1 MNINIFFI
9 SVLSSLVM
17 IFFFFKPLSLKQQDF
32 IDVPL
37 FELNQFTLYE
47 LDKVGLTTLMRGT
60 NALRYSNRYVVK
72 DMDYTDNSKEYIAN
86 MRATNGIY
94 QENILKLDG
103 DITYIRED
111 GLTFTTDK
119 VTYNKNTNIAST
131 DSDYVLF
138 QGDSNRV
145 SGKSLYYNNVLNKI
159 ESKYVIA
166 KYKIG
171 EKI

>member
-1 MNINIFFI
+1 MNINNFFI
-9 SVLSSLVM
+9 SVLAGLVM
-17 IFFFFKPLSLKQQDF
+17 IFFLFKPLDLKQQDF

-47 LDKVGLTTLMRGT
+47 LDKVGLTTLMRGA
-60 NALRYSNRYVVK
+60 NAIRYSNRYVTK
-72 DMDYTDNSKEYIAN
+72 DIDYTDNSREYIAN
-86 MRATNGIY
+86 MKASNGIY
-94 QENILKLDG
+94 QNDILNLDG
-103 DITYIRED
+103 DVTYIRED

-119 VTYNKNTNIAST
+119 AIYNKKTNIAST

-138 QGDSNRV
+138 RGDNNHISGTSLSYNNILNRV
-145 SGKSLYYNNVLNKI
+145 

-171 EKI
+171 DKI